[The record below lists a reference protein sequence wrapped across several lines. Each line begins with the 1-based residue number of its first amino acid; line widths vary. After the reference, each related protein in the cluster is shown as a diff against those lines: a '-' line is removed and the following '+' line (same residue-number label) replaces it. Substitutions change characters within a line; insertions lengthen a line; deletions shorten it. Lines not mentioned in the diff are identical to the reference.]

1 MITRCKNCSGQLAF
15 DPKKQMLVCDHCGGL
30 FNPEEFNTTGNESL
44 IDKKAESLNE
54 IYGTDSKEFMDC
66 YVYICSSCG
75 GEIIVNGT
83 EASTQCVYCGSSAVV
98 FSRIAKQKRPRGI
111 IPFKITREEAIE
123 VVREQFNK
131 GFFIPKAIKEF
142 KSNDIRGI
150 YIPYWLV
157 NCIHKGN
164 VVISGEVSNGRH
176 YKIEYYGRAGQM
188 RLNNLPLDAS
198 RVLSDDSSSRL
209 EPYNLNDMKDFDEDY
224 LLGFYSNTSDITYG
238 KLRRAASDR
247 ADEYFDELAMKSV
260 HGARKLKVHSSD
272 HVTAIDYNN
281 MKYAMFPAWFITYTY
296 KKRHNTVIVNGQTGK
311 VVCGV
316 PWNMGLFYSLLIAA
330 GVVLSAVLFFVLRN
344 IIPILFTTS
353 AKVST
358 ASVLLIGVII
368 AGSVALFSY
377 GIARIAKIVKSINL
391 TQEMTLFN
399 FVKKRQG

>member
-1 MITRCKNCSGQLAF
+1 
-15 DPKKQMLVCDHCGGL
+15 
-30 FNPEEFNTTGNESL
+30 
-44 IDKKAESLNE
+44 
-54 IYGTDSKEFMDC
+54 
-66 YVYICSSCG
+66 
-75 GEIIVNGT
+75 
-83 EASTQCVYCGSSAVV
+83 
-98 FSRIAKQKRPRGI
+98 
-111 IPFKITREEAIE
+111 
-123 VVREQFNK
+123 
-131 GFFIPKAIKEF
+131 
-142 KSNDIRGI
+142 
-150 YIPYWLV
+150 
-157 NCIHKGN
+157 
-164 VVISGEVSNGRH
+164 
-176 YKIEYYGRAGQM
+176 M
-188 RLNNLPLDAS
+188 RLNDLPIDAS
-198 RVLSDDSSSRL
+198 MVLSDDSSSRL
-209 EPYNLNDMKDFDEDY
+209 EPYNLNEMKDFDEDY
-224 LLGFYSNTSDITYG
+224 LLGFYSNISDITYG
-238 KLRRAASDR
+238 RLRNAASER

-368 AGSVALFSY
+368 AGAVALFSY

-391 TQEMTLFN
+391 TQELTLFN